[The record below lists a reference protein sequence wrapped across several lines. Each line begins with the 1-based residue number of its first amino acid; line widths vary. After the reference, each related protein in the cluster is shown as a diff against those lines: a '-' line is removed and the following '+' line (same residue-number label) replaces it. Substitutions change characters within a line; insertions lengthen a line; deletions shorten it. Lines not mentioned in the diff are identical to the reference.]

1 MRIMVIY
8 DSLYG
13 NTAKI
18 AQAISNEFSDIHGA
32 EEDVQLHTISEIEPG
47 LLVGLDLLIVGSPTH
62 KFRPSP
68 TTSAF
73 LKSLSKN
80 ALKGTKVAAFDTR
93 FTEEEIDSTGW
104 FFSAM
109 VGVFGFAAEPI
120 ANRLQK
126 KGGELAIPAEGFY
139 VDGFEGPLSEGEL
152 ERAAEW
158 ARQILPVR

>member
-1 MRIMVIY
+1 MVIY
-8 DSLYG
+8 DSLLG

-18 AQAISNEFSDIHGA
+18 AQAISNELSDTHSA
-32 EEDVQLHTISEIEPG
+32 EEDVELHRNSEIEPG
-47 LLVGLDLLIVGSPTH
+47 LLEGFNLLIVGSPTH
-62 KFRPSP
+62 KFRPPP

-73 LKSLSKN
+73 LNSISKN

-109 VGVFGFAAEPI
+109 VGILGFAAEPI
-120 ANRLQK
+120 ANKLQK

-152 ERAAEW
+152 KRAAEW
-158 ARQILPVR
+158 ARQILPVK